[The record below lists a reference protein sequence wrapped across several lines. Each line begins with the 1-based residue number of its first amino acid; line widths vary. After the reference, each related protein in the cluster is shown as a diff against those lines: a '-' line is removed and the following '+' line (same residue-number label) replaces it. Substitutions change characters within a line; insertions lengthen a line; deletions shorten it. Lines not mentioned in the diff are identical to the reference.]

1 MNCKQMKTK
10 LEYVI
15 CIGLFF
21 ILLGCNDRS
30 NSTNENVIYTCSM
43 DPQVKGNKPGN
54 CPICKMPLTPVST
67 NTSTSPDELK
77 LSDQQIELGN
87 ISTDSVAEHV
97 IGKEL
102 FVTGTLIENQNNVSI
117 ISSRISGRID
127 NLYVKTTGQ
136 NISEGQKLYT
146 IYSEELLLALNEL
159 KLAQEKAKNPGA
171 NMDNLN
177 RIIRSTKNKLILFG
191 LSDEQITELSSAD
204 EIPISIPIYSKTDGV
219 VSNINITEGGYVN
232 AGTEILQISN
242 YTTLWAQAELFSEDI
257 SKIRNGSVVIVS
269 IPALNKFDL
278 KGVVSLVN
286 PSVEQNTKL
295 NVIRVV
301 LENKDGLLKPGMQA
315 NFSIVYDSFS
325 ALAVPVNSVLLDE
338 VGATIW
344 IQTGLNSYKSRMV
357 EIGVESNGFVEIKK
371 GISRGENVVVSG
383 AYLLNSEFIF
393 QKGSNPMAGHDMSK
407 M

>member
-1 MNCKQMKTK
+1 
-10 LEYVI
+10 
-15 CIGLFF
+15 
-21 ILLGCNDRS
+21 
-30 NSTNENVIYTCSM
+30 M
-43 DPQVKGNKPGN
+43 DPQVKENKPGN

-67 NTSTSPDELK
+67 NTSTGPDELK

-87 ISTDSVAEHV
+87 ISTDSVTEHV

-102 FVTGTLIENQNNVSI
+102 FVTGTLVENQDNLSI

-127 NLYVKTTGQ
+127 NLFVKTTGQ

-159 KLAQEKAKNPGA
+159 KLAQEKAKNPVA
-171 NMDNLN
+171 NIDNLN

-191 LSDEQITELSSAD
+191 LLDEQIEELSGAE
-204 EIPISIPIYSKTDGV
+204 EIPQSITIYSKTNGV
-219 VSNINITEGGYVN
+219 VSNIKVTEGSYVN
-232 AGTEILQISN
+232 AGSEILQISD

-278 KGVVSLVN
+278 TGVVSLVN
-286 PSVEQNTKL
+286 PSLEQNTKL

-301 LENKDGLLKPGMQA
+301 LQNKDGLLKPGMQA
-315 NFSIVYDSFS
+315 NFSIVYDSFL
-325 ALAVPVNSVLLDE
+325 ALAVPINSALLDE
-338 VGATIW
+338 DGATIW
-344 IQTGLNSYKSRMV
+344 IQTDINTYKSRMV
-357 EIGVESNGFVEIKK
+357 EIGTESNGFVEIKK
-371 GISRGENVVVSG
+371 GISRGEKVVVSG

-393 QKGSNPMAGHDMSK
+393 QKGTNPMAGHDMSK